1 MSEALRDLS
10 PEAQQLEKY
19 KQAADY
25 LVNETGDLDSK
36 TRNDLVRQEAI
47 KLGIIGKDEFPSKFS
62 PYVEIPVEMTT
73 GVLGFAVGAALSGGN
88 PFVGQIAGGVGV
100 GLGSRLL
107 DEVGDILYQDVPTP
121 SNYKQTVDAIFDG
134 SFAAATGLGLQGAGS
149 LAGKALKPVKEKI
162 SRGVS
167 KGKEKVSSLKD
178 QASGK
183 IEDVKQT
190 GISKLSGGLTEEASK
205 AGEFIQGTLTRQSI
219 KDNIPITRPAIAY
232 TSPSSIITGT
242 GSALER
248 TPVFGKALRINAEGI
263 KVMANNYAKNV
274 FHPKIK
280 KTPIEVDTLIASGG
294 QKFFR
299 ETDTRI
305 AEVYKQADNVMKD
318 YKFDMNILKDEIEK
332 SLPRKIQVSKNK
344 VKRDVT
350 TEEQINKGFADYL
363 NKQYDKIVSSNSKEY
378 TFDEVENLM
387 FSFKTFAKELNAY
400 EPDAATRAGRVTSF
414 RIAEK
419 MQDAIEKKYLGRKS
433 QHIDKTKFANA
444 VSQREAANEQFADFM
459 KLVGGYEAGI
469 ISQASGKGLRS
480 TVGINQVSK
489 ERLHNL
495 YNKAFGEQDDIVA
508 LKELKTILG
517 LEKFIT
523 LRDMYFDKVFYKH
536 LYENVGGATKLK
548 TGFNPKN
555 LLDELGLSGST
566 KSPSAK
572 LEKTKFLLKN
582 HPASIDDLEGFINTL
597 AILPEGNS
605 VNTFITRSLF
615 LRFAS
620 GINPMA
626 VIGSLGLAGAAGGLS
641 AALGTAGIMY
651 ALGYVLAQ
659 PSLKPL
665 LAQAAKNTTKGQQ
678 YQQMLAA
685 RFNAIFDRLSKRFE
699 AKIPPS
705 ALTPVAT
712 VPATQAITD
721 NQE

>member
-10 PEAQQLEKY
+10 PEAQELEKY

-25 LVNETGDLDSK
+25 LVNQTGDLDSK

-62 PYVEIPVEMTT
+62 PYVEIPFEITT
-73 GVLGFAVGAALSGGN
+73 GVLGFAVGTAFSGGN
-88 PFVGQIAGGVGV
+88 PFVGQVAGGAGV

-107 DEVGDILYQDVPTP
+107 DEVGDILYPDLPTP

-183 IEDVKQT
+183 IKDVEQT
-190 GISKLSGGLTEEASK
+190 GLGKLAGLSEEASSSGK
-205 AGEFIQGTLTRQSI
+205 FIQGTLTRQSI
-219 KDNIPITRPAIAY
+219 KDNVPVTQPAIAY
-232 TSPSSIITGT
+232 TSSNFAVTGLGKAT
-242 GSALER
+242 QP
-248 TPVFGKALRINAEGI
+248 TPVFGAAQRKNAEGI
-263 KVMANNYAKNV
+263 KDMVNNYARRV
-274 FHPKIK
+274 FHPKTK
-280 KTPIEVDTLIASGG
+280 KTPIEIDTLIASGG

-305 AEVYKQADNVMKD
+305 AQAYKQADNVMKD

-344 VKRDVT
+344 IKRDVT

-387 FSFKTFAKELNAY
+387 FQFKTFAKELNAY
-400 EPDAATRAGRVTSF
+400 EADAATRASRVTSF

-419 MQDAIEKKYLGRKS
+419 MQDAIENKYLGKQS
-433 QHIDKTKFANA
+433 QHIDKTEFSKA
-444 VSQREAANEQFADFM
+444 VAQREAANEQFADFM

-480 TVGINQVSK
+480 TVGINQVSR

-536 LYENVGGATKLK
+536 LYENVGGVTKLK

-555 LLDELGLSGST
+555 LLDELGLTSSP
-566 KSPSAK
+566 KSPSDK
-572 LEKTKFLLKN
+572 LIKTKFLLKN

-597 AILPEGNS
+597 AILPEANA
-605 VNTFITRSLF
+605 VNTFMTRSLF

-626 VIGSLGLAGAAGGLS
+626 VVGALGFAGAAGGL
-641 AALGTAGIMY
+641 AGVATTAGIMY
-651 ALGYVLAQ
+651 ALGYILAQ

-665 LAQAAKNTTKGQQ
+665 LAQAAKNTSKGKQ

>member
-10 PEAQQLEKY
+10 PEAQELEKY

-25 LVNETGDLDSK
+25 LVNQTGDLDSK
-36 TRNDLVRQEAI
+36 TRNDLVRQKAI
-47 KLGIIGKDEFPSKFS
+47 KLGIIGEDEFPSKFS
-62 PYVEIPVEMTT
+62 PYIEIPVEITT
-73 GVLGFAVGAALSGGN
+73 GVLGFAVGTAFSGGN
-88 PFVGQIAGGVGV
+88 PFVGQIAGGAGV

-107 DEVGDILYQDVPTP
+107 DEVGDILYPDLPTP

-183 IEDVKQT
+183 IKDVEQT
-190 GISKLSGGLTEEASK
+190 TLGKLAGLSEEASSS
-205 AGEFIQGTLTRQSI
+205 GRFIQGTLTRQSI
-219 KDNIPITRPAIAY
+219 KDNVPVTQPAIAY
-232 TSPSSIITGT
+232 TSSNFAVTG
-242 GSALER
+242 L
-248 TPVFGKALRINAEGI
+248 GKATQPTPFFGAAQRKNAEGI
-263 KVMANNYAKNV
+263 KDMVNNYARRV

-280 KTPIEVDTLIASGG
+280 KTPIEIDTLIASGG

-305 AEVYKQADNVMKD
+305 AQAYKQADNVMKD

-344 VKRDVT
+344 IKRDVT

-387 FSFKTFAKELNAY
+387 FQFKTFAKELNAY
-400 EPDAATRAGRVTSF
+400 EADAATRASRVTSF
-414 RIAEK
+414 NIAEK
-419 MQDAIEKKYLGRKS
+419 MQDVIENKYLGRQS
-433 QHIDKTKFANA
+433 QHIDKKEFAKA
-444 VSQREAANEQFADFM
+444 VGQREAANEQFADFM
-459 KLVGGYEAGI
+459 KLIGGYEAGI

-480 TVGINQVSK
+480 TVGINQVSR

-536 LYENVGGATKLK
+536 LYENVGGVTKLK

-555 LLDELGLSGST
+555 LLDELGLTSSP
-566 KSPSAK
+566 KSPSDK
-572 LEKTKFLLKN
+572 LIKTKFLLKN

-597 AILPEGNS
+597 AILPEANA
-605 VNTFITRSLF
+605 VNTFMTRSLF

-626 VIGSLGLAGAAGGLS
+626 VVGALGFAGAAGGL
-641 AALGTAGIMY
+641 AGVATTAGIMY
-651 ALGYVLAQ
+651 ALGYILAQ

-665 LAQAAKNTTKGQQ
+665 LAQAAKNTSKGKQ

-712 VPATQAITD
+712 VPTAQAITD

>member
-10 PEAQQLEKY
+10 PEAQELEKY

-25 LVNETGDLDSK
+25 LVNQTGDLDSK
-36 TRNDLVRQEAI
+36 TRNDLVRQKAI
-47 KLGIIGKDEFPSKFS
+47 KLGIIGKDEFSSKFS
-62 PYVEIPVEMTT
+62 PYVEIPFEVTT
-73 GVLGFAVGAALSGGN
+73 GVLGFAVGTAFSGGN
-88 PFVGQIAGGVGV
+88 PFVGQIAGGAGV

-107 DEVGDILYQDVPTP
+107 DEVGDILYPDLPTP

-183 IEDVKQT
+183 IKDVEQT
-190 GISKLSGGLTEEASK
+190 GLGKLAGLSEEASSS
-205 AGEFIQGTLTRQSI
+205 GRFIQGTLTRQSI
-219 KDNIPITRPAIAY
+219 KDNVPVTQPAIAY
-232 TSPSSIITGT
+232 TSSNFAVTG
-242 GSALER
+242 A
-248 TPVFGKALRINAEGI
+248 GKAIQPTPFFGAAQRKNAEGI
-263 KVMANNYAKNV
+263 KVMANNYAKRV

-280 KTPIEVDTLIASGG
+280 KTPIEIDTLIASGG

-305 AEVYKQADNVMKD
+305 AQAYKQADNVMKD

-344 VKRDVT
+344 IKRDVT

-387 FSFKTFAKELNAY
+387 FQFKTFAKELNAY
-400 EPDAATRAGRVTSF
+400 EADAATRASRVTSF

-419 MQDAIEKKYLGRKS
+419 MQDVIENKYLGRQS
-433 QHIDKTKFANA
+433 QHIDKTEFSKA
-444 VSQREAANEQFADFM
+444 VAQREAANEQFADFM

-480 TVGINQVSK
+480 TVGINQVSR

-523 LRDMYFDKVFYKH
+523 LRDMYFDKLFYKH
-536 LYENVGGATKLK
+536 LYENVGGVTKLK

-555 LLDELGLSGST
+555 LLDELGLLGSN

-572 LEKTKFLLKN
+572 LVKTKFLLKN

-597 AILPEGNS
+597 AILPEANA
-605 VNTFITRSLF
+605 VNTFMTRSLF

-626 VIGSLGLAGAAGGLS
+626 VVGALGFAGAAGGL
-641 AALGTAGIMY
+641 AGVATTAGIMY
-651 ALGYVLAQ
+651 ALGYILAQ

-665 LAQAAKNTTKGQQ
+665 LAQAAKNTSKGKQ

>member
-1 MSEALRDLS
+1 MIMQE
-10 PEAQQLEKY
+10 QQLEKY

-62 PYVEIPVEMTT
+62 PYFEIPFEMTT
-73 GVLGFAVGAALSGGN
+73 GVLGLALGTTLSGGN

-107 DEVGDILYQDVPTP
+107 DEIGDILYQDVPTP

-167 KGKEKVSSLKD
+167 KGKEKVLSLKD

-183 IEDVKQT
+183 IKDVEQT
-190 GISKLSGGLTEEASK
+190 RLGKLAGLSEEASSSGK
-205 AGEFIQGTLTRQSI
+205 FIQGTLTRQSI
-219 KDNIPITRPAIAY
+219 KDNIPVTEPSIAY
-232 TSPSSIITGT
+232 TSSNFAVTGL
-242 GSALER
+242 GKAIQP
-248 TPVFGKALRINAEGI
+248 TPVFGSAMRKNAEGI

-305 AEVYKQADNVMKD
+305 AEVYKQSDNVMKD

-344 VKRDVT
+344 IKRDVT

-363 NKQYDKIVSSNSKEY
+363 NKQYDKIVSSSSKEY

-523 LRDMYFDKVFYKH
+523 LRDMYFDKIFYKH
-536 LYENVGGATKLK
+536 LYENVGGVTKLK

-555 LLDELGLSGST
+555 LLDELGLSGSA
-566 KSPSAK
+566 KSPLPK

-597 AILPEGNS
+597 AILPEANA
-605 VNTFITRSLF
+605 VNTFMTRSLF

-626 VIGSLGLAGAAGGLS
+626 VVGALGLASAAGGLAGAA
-641 AALGTAGIMY
+641 GTAGIMY
-651 ALGYVLAQ
+651 ALGQVLAQ

-712 VPATQAITD
+712 VPATQAMTN

>member
-10 PEAQQLEKY
+10 PEAQELEKY

-25 LVNETGDLDSK
+25 LVNQTGDLDSK
-36 TRNDLVRQEAI
+36 TRNDLVRQKAI

-62 PYVEIPVEMTT
+62 PYVEIPFEVTT
-73 GVLGFAVGAALSGGN
+73 GVLGFAVGTAFSGGN
-88 PFVGQIAGGVGV
+88 PFVGQIAAGAGV

-107 DEVGDILYQDVPTP
+107 DEVEDILYPDLPTP

-162 SRGVS
+162 FRGVS

-183 IEDVKQT
+183 IKDVEQT
-190 GISKLSGGLTEEASK
+190 GLGKLAGLSEEASSSGK
-205 AGEFIQGTLTRQSI
+205 FIQGTLTRQSI
-219 KDNIPITRPAIAY
+219 KDNVPVTQPAIAY
-232 TSPSSIITGT
+232 TSSNFAVTG
-242 GSALER
+242 L
-248 TPVFGKALRINAEGI
+248 GKATQPTPFFGAAQRKNAEGI
-263 KVMANNYAKNV
+263 KVMANNYAKRV

-280 KTPIEVDTLIASGG
+280 KTPIEIDTLIASGG

-305 AEVYKQADNVMKD
+305 AQAYKQADNVMKD

-344 VKRDVT
+344 IKRDVT

-419 MQDAIEKKYLGRKS
+419 MQDVIEKKYLGRQS
-433 QHIDKTKFANA
+433 QHIDKTKFSKA
-444 VSQREAANEQFADFM
+444 VAQREAANEQFADFM

-480 TVGINQVSK
+480 TVGINQVSR

-536 LYENVGGATKLK
+536 LYENVGGVTKLK

-555 LLDELGLSGST
+555 LLDELGLTSSP
-566 KSPSAK
+566 KSPSEK
-572 LEKTKFLLKN
+572 LQKTKFLLKN

-597 AILPEGNS
+597 AILPEANA
-605 VNTFITRSLF
+605 VNTFMTRSLF

-626 VIGSLGLAGAAGGLS
+626 VVGALGFAGAAGGL
-641 AALGTAGIMY
+641 AGVATTAGIMY
-651 ALGYVLAQ
+651 ALGQILAQ

>member
-10 PEAQQLEKY
+10 PEAQELEKY

-25 LVNETGDLDSK
+25 LVNQTGDLDSK
-36 TRNDLVRQEAI
+36 TRNDLVRQKAI
-47 KLGIIGKDEFPSKFS
+47 KLGIIGEDEFPSKFS
-62 PYVEIPVEMTT
+62 PYIEIPVEITT
-73 GVLGFAVGAALSGGN
+73 GVLGFAVGTAFSGGN
-88 PFVGQIAGGVGV
+88 PFVGQIAGGAGV

-107 DEVGDILYQDVPTP
+107 DEVGDILYPDLPTP

-183 IEDVKQT
+183 IKDVEQT
-190 GISKLSGGLTEEASK
+190 TLGKLAGLSEEASSS
-205 AGEFIQGTLTRQSI
+205 GRFIQGTLTRQSI
-219 KDNIPITRPAIAY
+219 KDNVPVTQPAIAY
-232 TSPSSIITGT
+232 TSSNFAVTG
-242 GSALER
+242 L
-248 TPVFGKALRINAEGI
+248 GKATQPTPFFGAAQRKNAEGI
-263 KVMANNYAKNV
+263 KDMVNNYARRV

-280 KTPIEVDTLIASGG
+280 KTPIEIDTLIASGG

-305 AEVYKQADNVMKD
+305 AQAYKQADNVMKD

-344 VKRDVT
+344 IKRDVT

-387 FSFKTFAKELNAY
+387 FQFKTFAKELNAY
-400 EPDAATRAGRVTSF
+400 EADAATRASRVTSF

-419 MQDAIEKKYLGRKS
+419 MQDVIENKYLGRQS
-433 QHIDKTKFANA
+433 QHIDKTEFAKA
-444 VSQREAANEQFADFM
+444 VAQREAANEQFADFM

-480 TVGINQVSK
+480 TVGINQVSR

-536 LYENVGGATKLK
+536 LYENVGGVTKLK

-555 LLDELGLSGST
+555 LLDELGLTSSP
-566 KSPSAK
+566 KSPSDK
-572 LEKTKFLLKN
+572 LIKTKFLLKN

-597 AILPEGNS
+597 AILPEANA
-605 VNTFITRSLF
+605 VNTFMTRSLF

-626 VIGSLGLAGAAGGLS
+626 VVGALGFAGAAGGL
-641 AALGTAGIMY
+641 AGVATTAGIMY
-651 ALGYVLAQ
+651 ALGYILAQ

-665 LAQAAKNTTKGQQ
+665 LAQAAKNTSKGKQ

-712 VPATQAITD
+712 VPTAQAITD

>member
-10 PEAQQLEKY
+10 PEAQELEKY

-25 LVNETGDLDSK
+25 LVNQTGDLDSK
-36 TRNDLVRQEAI
+36 TRNDLVRQKAI
-47 KLGIIGKDEFPSKFS
+47 KLGIIGEDEFPSKFS
-62 PYVEIPVEMTT
+62 PYIEIPVEITT
-73 GVLGFAVGAALSGGN
+73 GVLGFAVGTAFSGGN
-88 PFVGQIAGGVGV
+88 PFVGQIAGGAGV

-107 DEVGDILYQDVPTP
+107 DEVGDILYPDLPTP

-183 IEDVKQT
+183 IKDVEQT
-190 GISKLSGGLTEEASK
+190 TLGKLAGLSEEASSSGK
-205 AGEFIQGTLTRQSI
+205 FIQGTLTRQSI
-219 KDNIPITRPAIAY
+219 KDNVPVTQPAIAY
-232 TSPSSIITGT
+232 TSSNFAVTG
-242 GSALER
+242 L
-248 TPVFGKALRINAEGI
+248 GKATQPTPFFGAAQRKNAEGI
-263 KVMANNYAKNV
+263 KDMVNNYARRV

-280 KTPIEVDTLIASGG
+280 KTPIEIDTLIASGG

-305 AEVYKQADNVMKD
+305 AQAYKQADNVMKD

-344 VKRDVT
+344 IKRDVT

-387 FSFKTFAKELNAY
+387 FQFKTFAKELNAY
-400 EPDAATRAGRVTSF
+400 EADAATRASRVTSF

-419 MQDAIEKKYLGRKS
+419 MQDVIENKYLGRQS
-433 QHIDKTKFANA
+433 QHIDKTEFAKA
-444 VSQREAANEQFADFM
+444 VAQREAANEQFADFM

-480 TVGINQVSK
+480 TVGINQVSR

-536 LYENVGGATKLK
+536 LYENVGGVTKLK

-555 LLDELGLSGST
+555 LLDELGLLGST

-572 LEKTKFLLKN
+572 LVKTKFLLKN

-597 AILPEGNS
+597 AILPEANA
-605 VNTFITRSLF
+605 VNTFMTRSLF

-626 VIGSLGLAGAAGGLS
+626 VVGALGFAGAAGGL
-641 AALGTAGIMY
+641 AGVATTAGIMY
-651 ALGYVLAQ
+651 ALGYILAQ

-665 LAQAAKNTTKGQQ
+665 LAQAAKNTSKGKQ

-712 VPATQAITD
+712 VPTAQAITD

>member
-10 PEAQQLEKY
+10 PEAQELEKY

-25 LVNETGDLDSK
+25 LVNQTGDLDSK
-36 TRNDLVRQEAI
+36 TRNDLVRQKAI
-47 KLGIIGKDEFPSKFS
+47 KLGIIGEDEFPSKFS
-62 PYVEIPVEMTT
+62 PYIEIPVEITT
-73 GVLGFAVGAALSGGN
+73 GVLGFAVGTAFSGGN
-88 PFVGQIAGGVGV
+88 PFVGQIAGGAGV

-107 DEVGDILYQDVPTP
+107 DEVGDILYPDLPTP

-183 IEDVKQT
+183 IKDVEQT
-190 GISKLSGGLTEEASK
+190 GLGKLAGLSEEASSSGK
-205 AGEFIQGTLTRQSI
+205 FIQGTLTRQSI
-219 KDNIPITRPAIAY
+219 KDNVPVTQPAIAY
-232 TSPSSIITGT
+232 TSSNFAVTG
-242 GSALER
+242 L
-248 TPVFGKALRINAEGI
+248 GKATQPTPFFGAAQRKNAEGI
-263 KVMANNYAKNV
+263 KDMVNNYARRV

-280 KTPIEVDTLIASGG
+280 KTPIEIDTLIASGG

-305 AEVYKQADNVMKD
+305 AQAYKQADNVMKD

-344 VKRDVT
+344 IKRDVT

-387 FSFKTFAKELNAY
+387 FQFKTFAKELNAY
-400 EPDAATRAGRVTSF
+400 EADAATRASRVTSF

-419 MQDAIEKKYLGRKS
+419 MQDVIENKYLGRQS
-433 QHIDKTKFANA
+433 QHIDKTEFAKA
-444 VSQREAANEQFADFM
+444 VAQREAANEQFADFM
-459 KLVGGYEAGI
+459 KLIGGYEAGI

-480 TVGINQVSK
+480 TVGINQVSR

-536 LYENVGGATKLK
+536 LYENVGGVTKLK

-555 LLDELGLSGST
+555 LLDELGLTSSP
-566 KSPSAK
+566 KSPSDK
-572 LEKTKFLLKN
+572 LIKTKFLLKN

-597 AILPEGNS
+597 AILPEANA
-605 VNTFITRSLF
+605 VNTFMTRSLF

-626 VIGSLGLAGAAGGLS
+626 VVGALGFAGAAGGL
-641 AALGTAGIMY
+641 AGVATTAGIMY
-651 ALGYVLAQ
+651 ALGYILAQ

-665 LAQAAKNTTKGQQ
+665 LAQAAKNTSKGKQ

-712 VPATQAITD
+712 VPTAQAITD

>member
-10 PEAQQLEKY
+10 PEAQELEKY

-25 LVNETGDLDSK
+25 LVNQTGDLDSK
-36 TRNDLVRQEAI
+36 TRNDLVRQKAI
-47 KLGIIGKDEFPSKFS
+47 KLGIIGEDEFPSKFS
-62 PYVEIPVEMTT
+62 PYIEIPVEITT
-73 GVLGFAVGAALSGGN
+73 GVLGFAVGTAFSGGN
-88 PFVGQIAGGVGV
+88 PFVGQIAAGAGV

-107 DEVGDILYQDVPTP
+107 DEVGDILYPDLPTP

-183 IEDVKQT
+183 IKDVEQT
-190 GISKLSGGLTEEASK
+190 TLGKLAGLSEEASSS
-205 AGEFIQGTLTRQSI
+205 GRFIQGTLTRQSI
-219 KDNIPITRPAIAY
+219 KDNVPVTQPAIAY
-232 TSPSSIITGT
+232 TSSNFAVTG
-242 GSALER
+242 L
-248 TPVFGKALRINAEGI
+248 GKATQPTPFFGAAQRKNAEGI
-263 KVMANNYAKNV
+263 KDMVNNYARRV

-280 KTPIEVDTLIASGG
+280 KTPIEIDTLIASGG

-305 AEVYKQADNVMKD
+305 AQAYKQADNVMKD

-344 VKRDVT
+344 IKRDVT

-387 FSFKTFAKELNAY
+387 FQFKTFAKELNAY
-400 EPDAATRAGRVTSF
+400 EADAATRASRVTSF

-419 MQDAIEKKYLGRKS
+419 MQDVIENKYLGRQS
-433 QHIDKTKFANA
+433 QHIDKTEFAKA
-444 VSQREAANEQFADFM
+444 VAQREAANEQFADFM

-480 TVGINQVSK
+480 TVGINQVSR

-536 LYENVGGATKLK
+536 LYENVGGVTKLK

-555 LLDELGLSGST
+555 LLDELGLTSSP
-566 KSPSAK
+566 KSPSDK
-572 LEKTKFLLKN
+572 LIKTKFLLKN

-597 AILPEGNS
+597 AILPEANA
-605 VNTFITRSLF
+605 VNTFMTRSLF

-626 VIGSLGLAGAAGGLS
+626 VVGALGFAGAAGGL
-641 AALGTAGIMY
+641 AGVATTAGIMY
-651 ALGYVLAQ
+651 ALGYILAQ

-665 LAQAAKNTTKGQQ
+665 LAQAAKNTSKGKQ

-712 VPATQAITD
+712 VPTAQAITD

>member
-1 MSEALRDLS
+1 MSGALRDLS
-10 PEAQQLEKY
+10 PEAQELEKY

-25 LVNETGDLDSK
+25 LVNQTGDLDSK
-36 TRNDLVRQEAI
+36 TRNDLVRQKAI

-62 PYVEIPVEMTT
+62 PYVEIPFEVTT
-73 GVLGFAVGAALSGGN
+73 GVLGFAVGTALSGGN
-88 PFVGQIAGGVGV
+88 PFVGQIAGGAGV
-100 GLGSRLL
+100 GFGSRLL
-107 DEVGDILYQDVPTP
+107 DEVGDILYPDLPTP

-134 SFAAATGLGLQGAGS
+134 SFAAAAGVGLQGAGS

-178 QASGK
+178 KASGK
-183 IEDVKQT
+183 IKDVEQT
-190 GISKLSGGLTEEASK
+190 GLGKLAGLSEEASS
-205 AGEFIQGTLTRQSI
+205 AGKFIQGTLTRQSI
-219 KDNIPITRPAIAY
+219 KDNIPVTQPAISY
-232 TSPSSIITGT
+232 TSSNFAVTGA
-242 GSALER
+242 GKAIQP
-248 TPVFGKALRINAEGI
+248 TPVFGAAMRKNAEGI
-263 KVMANNYAKNV
+263 KVMANNYAKRV

-305 AEVYKQADNVMKD
+305 AQAYKQADNVMKD

-332 SLPRKIQVSKNK
+332 SLPREIQVSKNK

-363 NKQYDKIVSSNSKEY
+363 NKQYDKIVSSKSKEY

-387 FSFKTFAKELNAY
+387 FQFKTFAKELNAY
-400 EPDAATRAGRVTSF
+400 EADAATRASRVTSF

-419 MQDAIEKKYLGRKS
+419 MQDVIENKYLGRKS
-433 QHIDKTKFANA
+433 QHFDKTEFANA
-444 VSQREAANEQFADFM
+444 VAQREAANEQFADFM

-480 TVGINQVSK
+480 TVGINQVSR

-523 LRDMYFDKVFYKH
+523 LRDMYFDKIFYKH

-548 TGFNPKN
+548 TGFNPKT

-566 KSPSAK
+566 KSPSDK
-572 LEKTKFLLKN
+572 LIKTKFLLKN

-597 AILPEGNS
+597 AILPEANA
-605 VNTFITRSLF
+605 VNTFMTRSLF

-626 VIGSLGLAGAAGGLS
+626 VVGALGFAGAAGGLAG
-641 AALGTAGIMY
+641 AAGTAGIMY
-651 ALGYVLAQ
+651 ALGQILAQ

-665 LAQAAKNTTKGQQ
+665 LAQASKNTLKGKQ

-685 RFNAIFDRLSKRFE
+685 RFNAIFERLSKRFE
-699 AKIPPS
+699 TQIPPS
-705 ALTPVAT
+705 VLTPVAT
-712 VPATQAITD
+712 VPTAQAITD

>member
-10 PEAQQLEKY
+10 PEAQELEKY

-25 LVNETGDLDSK
+25 LVNQTGDLDSK
-36 TRNDLVRQEAI
+36 TRNDLVRQKAI
-47 KLGIIGKDEFPSKFS
+47 KLGIIGEDEFPSKFS
-62 PYVEIPVEMTT
+62 PYIEIPVEITT
-73 GVLGFAVGAALSGGN
+73 GVLGFAVGTAFSGGN
-88 PFVGQIAGGVGV
+88 PFVGQIAGGAGV

-107 DEVGDILYQDVPTP
+107 DEVGDILYPDLPTP

-183 IEDVKQT
+183 IKDVEQT
-190 GISKLSGGLTEEASK
+190 TLGKLAGLSEEASSS
-205 AGEFIQGTLTRQSI
+205 GRFIQGTLTRQSI
-219 KDNIPITRPAIAY
+219 KDNVPVTQPAIAY
-232 TSPSSIITGT
+232 TSSNFAVTG
-242 GSALER
+242 L
-248 TPVFGKALRINAEGI
+248 GKATQPTPFFGAAQRKNAEGI
-263 KVMANNYAKNV
+263 KVMANNYAKRV

-280 KTPIEVDTLIASGG
+280 KTPIEIDTLIASGG

-305 AEVYKQADNVMKD
+305 AQAYKQADNVMKD

-344 VKRDVT
+344 IKRDVT

-387 FSFKTFAKELNAY
+387 FQFKTFAKELNAY
-400 EPDAATRAGRVTSF
+400 EADAATRASRVTSF

-419 MQDAIEKKYLGRKS
+419 MQDVIENKYLGRQS
-433 QHIDKTKFANA
+433 QHIDKTEFAKA
-444 VSQREAANEQFADFM
+444 VAQREAANEQFADFM

-480 TVGINQVSK
+480 TVGINQVSR

-536 LYENVGGATKLK
+536 LYENVGGVTKLK

-555 LLDELGLSGST
+555 LLDELGLTSSP
-566 KSPSAK
+566 KSPSDK
-572 LEKTKFLLKN
+572 LIKTKFLLKN

-597 AILPEGNS
+597 AILPEANA
-605 VNTFITRSLF
+605 VNTFMTRSLF

-626 VIGSLGLAGAAGGLS
+626 VVGALGFAGAAGGL
-641 AALGTAGIMY
+641 AGVATTAGIMY
-651 ALGYVLAQ
+651 ALGYILAQ

-665 LAQAAKNTTKGQQ
+665 LAQAAKNTSKGKQ

-712 VPATQAITD
+712 VPTAQAITD